1 MRGERYTIGKLS
13 ELSGCVI
20 QTIRYYE
27 QIDLLPKPP
36 RSPRGHRLY
45 NEELLIQ
52 LKFILRLR
60 ELGFNLEETR
70 ELLELV
76 DGGKYT
82 CHEIREKTLM
92 HAEEISHKI
101 TDLKKMEAELLYMA
115 EKCNDDTGLD
125 CSILD
130 ALFRKN

>member
-1 MRGERYTIGKLS
+1 MLRSESYTIGKLS
-13 ELSGCVI
+13 KLSGCVI

-27 QIDLLPKPP
+27 QIDLLPKPD

-45 NEELLIQ
+45 DEKTLKR

-60 ELGFNLEETR
+60 HLGFSLEETR
-70 ELLELV
+70 KLLDLV

-82 CHEIREKTLM
+82 CREIRKKTLV
-92 HAEEISHKI
+92 HAEGISLKI
-101 TDLKKMEAELLYMA
+101 TDLQKIKAELLHMA

-130 ALFRKN
+130 SLYQR